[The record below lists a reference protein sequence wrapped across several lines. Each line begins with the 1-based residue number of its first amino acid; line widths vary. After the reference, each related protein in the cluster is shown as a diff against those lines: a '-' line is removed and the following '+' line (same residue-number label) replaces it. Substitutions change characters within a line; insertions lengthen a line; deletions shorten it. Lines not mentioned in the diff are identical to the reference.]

1 MKNSRKIV
9 LSVLLIA
16 VILASVFAFAS
27 CGKKYVQQTDTA
39 VGITVD
45 ASVMS
50 NVEGK
55 TLKDYMDALVEKK
68 ELTYSGKDSQ
78 YGIMLD
84 TINNLKADATK
95 GEYWLIYSNDDE
107 YSNESWGTYEFMGT
121 TYKSATLGVSS
132 LPIKM
137 GKTYVFMISKAQ

>member
-39 VGITVD
+39 VYFTID
-45 ASVMS
+45 EKIMP

-68 ELTYSGKDSQ
+68 ELTYSGTDSQ

-84 TINNLKADATK
+84 TINDLKADATK
-95 GEYWLIYSNDDE
+95 GEYWFLYSNDDE
-107 YSNESWGTYEFMGT
+107 YSNEAWGTYVLNET
-121 TYKSATLGVSS
+121 TYKSTTLGASS

-137 GKTYVFMISKAQ
+137 GKTYVFMVSKAQ